1 MSKVDELK
9 AKYPKMTTATF
20 NKFVDA
26 DKTKTKKYLEYFCKV
41 WSSKYEY
48 NFPGTSSELI
58 YIVNEFDSHIP
69 YVENKDIYSDYY
81 TNVKNLYTTV
91 ERATELKDEKTF
103 IKEGNVEILEEN
115 DSYILLRPLTHK
127 ASVKYGANTKWCTSG
142 KNAGSL
148 FNNYI
153 RKGYLVY
160 LISKN
165 VMQNKDYQKVAFYM
179 EGTSALFGNIDSYDV
194 MDRNFND
201 ETMIKNG
208 WKSEEV
214 YKITTKIRGEY
225 YNWKTLK
232 QAKDKIYKAMTNLT
246 SIDFDE
252 LKQHIEVVEKSKDFD
267 YISSVKETINEFV
280 KETINEF
287 VKKLELQ
294 L

>member
-1 MSKVDELK
+1 MSKAVELR
-9 AKYPKMTTATF
+9 AKYPKMIAGTF

-26 DKTKTKKYLEYFCKV
+26 DKTKTKKYLEYYCKV
-41 WSSKYEY
+41 WSEKHQY

-58 YIVNEFDSHIP
+58 YIVNEFDAHLP
-69 YVENKDIYSDYY
+69 YVENKDIYSHYY
-81 TNVKNLYTTV
+81 TNLKNLYTTV
-91 ERATELKDEKTF
+91 EKATELKEEKTF
-103 IKEGNVEILEEN
+103 VKEGNVEILEEN
-115 DSYILLRPLTHK
+115 DSYILLRPLTYK
-127 ASVKYGANTKWCTSG
+127 ASVKYGAHTKWCTSG
-142 KNAGSL
+142 KNSESL

-179 EGTSALFGNIDSYDV
+179 EDNDAMFGGIDTYDV
-194 MDRNFND
+194 MDRSFRD
-201 ETMIKNG
+201 DHMINNG
-208 WKSEEV
+208 WKIDEV
-214 YKITTKIRGEY
+214 YKITTRIRGEY

-232 QAKDKIYKAMTNLT
+232 KSKDKIYQAMTNIT

-252 LKQHIEVVEKSKDFD
+252 LKEHITLVEKSKDFD

-280 KETINEF
+280 K
-287 VKKLELQ
+287 KLELQ

>member
-9 AKYPKMTTATF
+9 EKYSKMATATF

-26 DKTKTKKYLEYFCKV
+26 DKTKTKKYLEYYCKV
-41 WSSKYEY
+41 WSEKHQY

-58 YIVNEFDSHIP
+58 YIVKEFDAHLP

-81 TNVKNLYTTV
+81 TNLKNLYTTV
-91 ERATELKDEKTF
+91 EKATELKEEKTF
-103 IKEGNVEILEEN
+103 VKEGNVEILEEN
-115 DSYILLRPLTHK
+115 DSYILLRPLTHR

-142 KNAGSL
+142 KNAESL

-179 EGTSALFGNIDSYDV
+179 EGANALFGNIDSYDV
-194 MDRNFND
+194 IDRQFND

-208 WKSEEV
+208 WKSEEL

-252 LKQHIEVVEKSKDFD
+252 LKEHITVVEKSKDFD

-280 KETINEF
+280 K
-287 VKKLELQ
+287 KLELQ

>member
-1 MSKVDELK
+1 MSKVDELR
-9 AKYPKMTTATF
+9 AKYPKITAATF
-20 NKFVDA
+20 IKFVTE

-41 WSSKYEY
+41 WLNKKQY
-48 NFPGTSSELI
+48 NFPGTSSELV
-58 YIVNEFDSHIP
+58 YIVNEFDSHLP
-69 YVENKDIYSDYY
+69 YIVNKDIYSDYY

-91 ERATELKDEKTF
+91 ETATELKEEKTF
-103 IKEGNVEILEEN
+103 VKEGNVEILEEN
-115 DSYILLRPLTHK
+115 DSYILLRPLTHR

-142 KNAGSL
+142 KNAESL

-179 EGTSALFGNIDSYDV
+179 ECANALFGSIDSYDV
-194 MDRNFND
+194 IDRQFND

-208 WKSEEV
+208 WKSEEL

-232 QAKDKIYKAMTNLT
+232 QAKDKIYRAMINLT
-246 SIDFDE
+246 SINFDE
-252 LKQHIEVVEKSKDFD
+252 LKEHITVVEKSKDFD

-280 KETINEF
+280 K
-287 VKKLELQ
+287 KLELQ

>member
-1 MSKVDELK
+1 MSKIDELR
-9 AKYPKMTTATF
+9 AKYPKMTAVTFHKFATE
-20 NKFVDA
+20 

-41 WSSKYEY
+41 WSNKHQY

-58 YIVNEFDSHIP
+58 YIVKEFDAHLP
-69 YVENKDIYSDYY
+69 YIENKDIYSDYY
-81 TNVKNLYTTV
+81 TNVKNLYSVV
-91 ERATELKDEKTF
+91 ETAAELKEEKTF
-103 IKEGNVEILEEN
+103 VKEGNVEILEEN
-115 DSYILLRPLTHK
+115 DSYILLRPLTHR

-142 KNAGSL
+142 KNAESL

-280 KETINEF
+280 K
-287 VKKLELQ
+287 KLELQ

>member
-1 MSKVDELK
+1 MSKVDELR
-9 AKYPKMTTATF
+9 AKYSKITNATF
-20 NKFVDA
+20 NKFVEA
-26 DKTKTKKYLEYFCKV
+26 DKTKTKKYLEYYCKV
-41 WSSKYEY
+41 WSEKHQY
-48 NFPGTSSELI
+48 NFPGTSAELI
-58 YIVNEFDSHIP
+58 YIVKDFDAHLP

-91 ERATELKDEKTF
+91 EKATELKEEKTF
-103 IKEGNVEILEEN
+103 VKEGNVEILEEN
-115 DSYILLRPLTHK
+115 DSYILLRPLTYK

-142 KNAGSL
+142 KNSESL

-179 EGTSALFGNIDSYDV
+179 EGANALFGNIDSYDV
-194 MDRNFND
+194 IDRQFND

-208 WKSEEV
+208 WKSEEL

-252 LKQHIEVVEKSKDFD
+252 LKEHITVVEKSKDFD

-280 KETINEF
+280 K
-287 VKKLELQ
+287 KLELQ

>member
-1 MSKVDELK
+1 MSKVDELR
-9 AKYPKMTTATF
+9 AKYPKITAATF
-20 NKFVDA
+20 IKFVTE

-41 WSSKYEY
+41 WLNKKQY
-48 NFPGTSSELI
+48 NFPGTSSELV

-69 YVENKDIYSDYY
+69 YIVNKDIYSDYY

-91 ERATELKDEKTF
+91 EKASELKDEKTF

-127 ASVKYGANTKWCTSG
+127 ASVKYGAQTKWCTAG
-142 KNAGSL
+142 KNASTL

-153 RKGYLVY
+153 KKGYLVY

-179 EGTSALFGNIDSYDV
+179 EGNDAMFFGIDTYDA
-194 MDRNFND
+194 MDRNFRD
-201 ETMIKNG
+201 DHMIKNG
-208 WKSEEV
+208 WKPEEV
-214 YKITTKIRGEY
+214 YKITTRIRGEY

-232 QAKDKIYKAMTNLT
+232 QAKDKIYRAMINLT

-252 LKQHIEVVEKSKDFD
+252 LKQHIEIVEKSKDFD
-267 YISSVKETINEFV
+267 YISSVKT
-280 KETINEF
+280 TLNEF